1 MELVPADLKV
11 ADFCALMRRDAQVRL
26 ERARAARRSPD
37 APCPAPAVTEICLGE
52 EMTRTLERF
61 VDRVVADELLPDDFE
76 DGDHAL
82 PDGLAEALIAASA
95 AAPTASARP
104 LTTGAARGRALA
116 AQGRAGMLHR
126 ALLQNDLEMAAP
138 ALDATLDRLGLAAAA
153 DDRAVL
159 ARAALRVL
167 AGVHTEESQ
176 RELGMRGLR
185 PEDDPALAAMSLPQT
200 VGAACPRPAIQP
212 VTPPAG
218 ERAPAMAEVQR
229 PAAKTAASK
238 RRGGGPELGQ
248 DAMFSAVIA
257 HAAASECKPG
267 QHGKTARDLEVAGR
281 LFLEF
286 VGDRPMATLSW
297 ADVAVFREEALR
309 LPRMHGRSIF
319 AKITPARAVELADA
333 LDEGH
338 REFVV
343 EVLGEQGAD
352 AALRSAPMERMSKK
366 TINKHLSSLAGAA
379 RRWCNANRSEHRQR
393 NWTPF
398 AGEFFPKSE
407 TKEDVRV
414 IRTALTDS
422 EISRLFT
429 SPRFTGHS
437 GDRLRTLAGPDIQR
451 DGRYWAPLIGLY
463 SGLRLEEIL
472 QLQPR
477 DINVLHGVTV
487 FCIGRRADFQVKSPA
502 ARRLVPVHPLLVRL
516 GLLEHIA
523 DMRHRGKGQLFPEL
537 ERGGPDQRFG
547 YAFSKDFTEYRRAIG
562 AYEPGR
568 DFHALR
574 HSVST
579 ALFNAGVDT
588 SVVSEAVSERCR
600 NVGWV
605 TTADVIPTGCRDR
618 VGWPEDVDRDPPRQ
632 HRRDAPRF
640 PSDLTDAEW
649 AVLEPLLPAPSPVGR
664 PPCWPMREILNAIF
678 YILRGGVPWR
688 MLPDCFPPRQTV
700 YGWFA
705 AFRDG
710 GVWETLNHHL
720 VVLDRERAGREAKP
734 YGCLID
740 SQSVKTPEAG
750 ARGYDAGK
758 SAPRRR
764 ASSMEEGSIRR
775 VVD

>member
-1 MELVPADLKV
+1 MDPVSADLKV
-11 ADFCALMRRDAQVRL
+11 AEFCALMRRDAQLRL
-26 ERARAARRSPD
+26 ERARATRRSPD
-37 APCPAPAVTEICLGE
+37 APCPAPAATEIRLGE

-61 VDRVVADELLPDDFE
+61 VDRVVADELLPEDFE
-76 DGDHAL
+76 DGGHAL
-82 PDGLAEALIAASA
+82 PEGLAEALIAASA

-104 LTTGAARGRALA
+104 LTTGAARRRALG

-126 ALLQNDLEMAAP
+126 ALLRNDFDMAAP
-138 ALDATLDRLGLAAAA
+138 ALDATLDSLGLAAAA

-167 AGVHTEESQ
+167 AGVHMEESQ

-185 PEDDPALAAMSLPQT
+185 PEHDPVLAALSLPQT
-200 VGAACPRPAIQP
+200 AGAACPRPEIQP
-212 VTPPAG
+212 VTPPGGDHA
-218 ERAPAMAEVQR
+218 
-229 PAAKTAASK
+229 AASK
-238 RRGGGPELGQ
+238 RRGGEPKLGQ

-257 HAAASECKPG
+257 HAAACGRKPG
-267 QHGKTARDLEVAGR
+267 QHGKTARDLEVARR

-297 ADVAVFREEALR
+297 VDVAVLREEALR

-319 AKITPARAVELADA
+319 AKLTPSRAVELADA

-343 EVLGEQGAD
+343 EVLGEPGAD
-352 AALRSAPMERMSKK
+352 AALRCVPVERMSKK

-379 RRWCNANRSEHRQR
+379 RWWCNANRSEHRQR

-407 TKEDVRV
+407 TREDVRV

-422 EISRLFT
+422 EISLLFT

-516 GLLEHIA
+516 GLLDHIA
-523 DMRHRGKGQLFPEL
+523 DMRRKGERQLFPEL

-588 SVVSEAVSERCR
+588 SVVSAILGHAQVGVSAGVYLSGYKLAKLAEAI
-600 NVGWV
+600 
-605 TTADVIPTGCRDR
+605 TALDFGLDEVLM
-618 VGWPEDVDRDPPRQ
+618 
-632 HRRDAPRF
+632 RR
-640 PSDLTDAEW
+640 
-649 AVLEPLLPAPSPVGR
+649 GR
-664 PPCWPMREILNAIF
+664 
-678 YILRGGVPWR
+678 G
-688 MLPDCFPPRQTV
+688 
-700 YGWFA
+700 
-705 AFRDG
+705 
-710 GVWETLNHHL
+710 
-720 VVLDRERAGREAKP
+720 
-734 YGCLID
+734 
-740 SQSVKTPEAG
+740 
-750 ARGYDAGK
+750 
-758 SAPRRR
+758 
-764 ASSMEEGSIRR
+764 
-775 VVD
+775 